1 MRKAKQI
8 EDLIKRAI
16 RDELALNPLKSVS
29 QIRLALFKQGYQQV
43 YGKLDWHYVSKLV
56 KQVRLENLASL
67 YSKDR
72 GERLAIIKERHR
84 VITEKLVGIVEG
96 EASHSYDKP
105 NFPTHT
111 ERIAAANTI
120 LKWDM
125 ALFFAEETTQRV
137 HETEERQDVLMLYRS
152 AKKLHLTSADISES
166 NSTQPS
172 ATIPARYLDLSQ

>member
-16 RDELALNPLKSVS
+16 RDELALNPLKSVA

-84 VITEKLVGIVEG
+84 VITQKLVGVLEG
-96 EASHSYDKP
+96 EASTSYDKP

-125 ALFFAEETTQRV
+125 ALFFAEEQVKAIEVAEQKENVPLKVHPVVLEIQPPKLTNHFQRGIV
-137 HETEERQDVLMLYRS
+137 ATAVETS
-152 AKKLHLTSADISES
+152 
-166 NSTQPS
+166 
-172 ATIPARYLDLSQ
+172 

>member
-1 MRKAKQI
+1 MRKTKTVV
-8 EDLIKRAI
+8 ELLKRAI

-72 GERLAIIKERHR
+72 GERLSIIKERHR
-84 VITEKLVGIVEG
+84 VITQKLVGIIEG
-96 EASHSYDKP
+96 EASNSYDKP

-111 ERIAAANTI
+111 ERIAAANSI

-125 ALFFAEETTQRV
+125 ALFFAEEQV
-137 HETEERQDVLMLYRS
+137 QAIEETEKKQIEPLKVHPVILEIQPRQS
-152 AKKLHLTSADISES
+152 AQKNAPKQASLDYLTFA
-166 NSTQPS
+166 
-172 ATIPARYLDLSQ
+172 L